1 MESAERLLSQ
11 LRCGN
16 IVEEDSF
23 SMSILDCP
31 PLTIQWSISNNDAIK
46 YIESR
51 DAAIRADERAKAA
64 ERAVQWVNKNLAD
77 EHMPLLYKRLEE
89 GELRLAITCG
99 EAVPDPRDALIEQMG
114 KALME
119 LRECMTE
126 IAGYELPKNWADE
139 ALAAYKE
146 AQHG

>member
-1 MESAERLLSQ
+1 MFPEL
-11 LRCGN
+11 
-16 IVEEDSF
+16 
-23 SMSILDCP
+23 
-31 PLTIQWSISNNDAIK
+31 
-46 YIESR
+46 
-51 DAAIRADERAKAA
+51 
-64 ERAVQWVNKNLAD
+64 
-77 EHMPLLYKRLEE
+77 KR
-89 GELRLAITCG
+89 
-99 EAVPDPRDALIEQMG
+99 LIEQMG